1 MHFLTN
7 CDIYCDMDTSFLE
20 LRCKEGVNV
29 VDGRRLGHI
38 VDVVFSLESG
48 YLQGL
53 VVPGEKTSWNL
64 FKSAPELFIPVCQI
78 VKVGEDA
85 VLVELFT
92 NNGQQPQTMA
102 YIAGGKKKK

>member
-1 MHFLTN
+1 
-7 CDIYCDMDTSFLE
+7 MDTSFLE
-20 LRCKEGVNV
+20 LRCKEVVNV

-38 VDVVFSLESG
+38 VVFNLENG

-53 VVPGEKTSWNL
+53 VVPGEKSSWNF

-92 NNGQQPQTMA
+92 NNGQEAQTMA
-102 YIAGGKKKK
+102 YISGGKKKK